1 MATGRVSVVARD
13 LSVFGAVLVA
23 VLALG
28 WAGARAGQEAS
39 GLGPE
44 MTAYIGFIEA
54 EQAELQH
61 LFDEGEVPADEYR
74 VAKDRL
80 AATLE
85 AALRVG
91 RSRDEDV
98 VPDLYVLRET
108 ELTQVLPTGTA
119 ALKGKRPGDHVD
131 ESWIFHGK
139 IRKREVFYI
148 LERTGG
154 NLNPTGSY

>member
-1 MATGRVSVVARD
+1 VARF
-13 LSVFGAVLVA
+13 LTVGGAVMVV
-23 VLALG
+23 VLGLG
-28 WAGARAGQEAS
+28 LAETSARQEPS

-61 LFDEGEVPADEYR
+61 LFEEGEVPADEYR
-74 VAKDRL
+74 VARDRL

-91 RSRDEDV
+91 RSRDEDI
-98 VPDLYVLRET
+98 VPDLYVLREA
-108 ELTQVLPTGTA
+108 ELTQILPTGTA
-119 ALKGKRPGDHVD
+119 ALRGKRAGDQVD

>member
-1 MATGRVSVVARD
+1 VARSRFI
-13 LSVFGAVLVA
+13 SVTVLVA
-23 VLALG
+23 VLGLG
-28 WAGARAGQEAS
+28 LLGADARQEPS

-54 EQAELQH
+54 EQDELQH
-61 LFDEGEVPADEYR
+61 LFEEGEVPADEYR
-74 VAKDRL
+74 VARDRL

-98 VPDLYVLRET
+98 VPDLYVLREN

-119 ALKGKRPGDHVD
+119 ALKGKRAGERVD
-131 ESWIFHGK
+131 DVWIYHGK
-139 IRKREVFYI
+139 IRKREVFFI

>member
-1 MATGRVSVVARD
+1 MARFLTMC
-13 LSVFGAVLVA
+13 GAVLVV
-23 VLALG
+23 VLGLGSAETAAL
-28 WAGARAGQEAS
+28 QEPS

-54 EQAELQH
+54 EQSELQH
-61 LFDEGEVPADEYR
+61 LFEEGEVPADEYR
-74 VAKDRL
+74 VTRDRL

-91 RSRDEDV
+91 RSRDEDI
-98 VPDLYVLRET
+98 VPDLYVLREA
-108 ELTQVLPTGTA
+108 ELTQVLPTGTV
-119 ALKGKRPGDHVD
+119 ALRGKRAGDHVD